1 MWYLINFSN
10 LFLFLLSVPIFLFLY
25 LSFIYYLNIW
35 KDLLFFQLS
44 KNLVDKKGLVV
55 ETSLDLIYILPYYF
69 SLVHVIYNFYL
80 SICLIISIPYPNQVY
95 DKQRKK
101 YFSVVICVCCI
112 MSCSEIFF
120 PKMVLSSV
128 LQVTPKKIFL
138 SPTNHGNDLM

>member
-55 ETSLDLIYILPYYF
+55 ETSLDLIYILPYYS
-69 SLVHVIYNFYL
+69 SLVHVFYNFYL
-80 SICLIISIPYPNQVY
+80 TKINLFISIPYPNQVY
-95 DKQRKK
+95 DKQRKNIYHALK
-101 YFSVVICVCCI
+101 Y
-112 MSCSEIFF
+112 
-120 PKMVLSSV
+120 
-128 LQVTPKKIFL
+128 
-138 SPTNHGNDLM
+138 

>member
-55 ETSLDLIYILPYYF
+55 ETSLDLIYILPYYS
-69 SLVHVIYNFYL
+69 SLVHVFYNFYL
-80 SICLIISIPYPNQVY
+80 TKMNLFISIPYPNQVY

-101 YFSVVICVCCI
+101 YL
-112 MSCSEIFF
+112 SCPEILIFQDGA
-120 PKMVLSSV
+120 
-128 LQVTPKKIFL
+128 LQGFM
-138 SPTNHGNDLM
+138 G

>member
-55 ETSLDLIYILPYYF
+55 ETSLDLIYILPYYS
-69 SLVHVIYNFYL
+69 SLVHVFYNFYL
-80 SICLIISIPYPNQVY
+80 TKINLFISIPYPNQVY

-101 YFSVVICVCCI
+101 YL
-112 MSCSEIFF
+112 SCPEILIFQDGA
-120 PKMVLSSV
+120 
-128 LQVTPKKIFL
+128 LQGFMGCTKKIFVV
-138 SPTNHGNDLM
+138 NHGGNLIM